1 MMKRNRI
8 QIRKKNDQLQLK
20 ILTEIKEHVWKTS
33 INTTDKQIIQE
44 VIQEIES
51 QIQSAKLQR
60 DILTL
65 ILKDQSEVLI
75 SSYSTLKEHFLL
87 EPIRKNLHK
96 KKINKKRKK
105 NLVRAALLTFG
116 ILIGVNILPK
126 KIINRE
132 AVAQEAETEIEMD
145 FETLLNNETFRS
157 VAYNQS
163 NENTQESNL
172 CLEMTETDEEVKE
185 EETIEENVEETIEFE
200 ELEEI
205 EEIENVEESLEDSVT
220 ETAFYQETIAQE
232 SNYIYEELL
241 SFETLD
247 DGKVESVEENY
258 GDTIQKYSEI
268 SGIDS
273 SLLTCI
279 FAQERG
285 THSDE
290 IDPLG
295 TIGIA
300 QIQYNQHVGYVRSI
314 ENVLTNEKENFQVTD
329 ELVKSLDGN
338 IKTGTAILQNMIK
351 EYNGNTLIALQAYN
365 YGAGA
370 MNQVLR
376 NAEARTGISVEE
388 MIHNPTCLVWLEDAK
403 NYMDGTYGDPN
414 YITNVLRRYK
424 KETFT
429 AIYQEN
435 PVIYE
440 RNQNEKSLVL

>member
-1 MMKRNRI
+1 
-8 QIRKKNDQLQLK
+8 L
-20 ILTEIKEHVWKTS
+20 
-33 INTTDKQIIQE
+33 
-44 VIQEIES
+44 
-51 QIQSAKLQR
+51 
-60 DILTL
+60 
-65 ILKDQSEVLI
+65 
-75 SSYSTLKEHFLL
+75 
-87 EPIRKNLHK
+87 
-96 KKINKKRKK
+96 
-105 NLVRAALLTFG
+105 
-116 ILIGVNILPK
+116 
-126 KIINRE
+126 
-132 AVAQEAETEIEMD
+132 
-145 FETLLNNETFRS
+145 
-157 VAYNQS
+157 
-163 NENTQESNL
+163 
-172 CLEMTETDEEVKE
+172 
-185 EETIEENVEETIEFE
+185 E

-220 ETAFYQETIAQE
+220 EMAFYQETIAQE

-241 SFETLD
+241 SFGTLD
-247 DGKVESVEENY
+247 DGKVEFVEENY

-285 THSDE
+285 
-290 IDPLG
+290 
-295 TIGIA
+295 

-388 MIHNPTCLVWLEDAK
+388 MIQNPTCLVWLEDAK

-435 PVIYE
+435 PIIYE
-440 RNQNEKSLVL
+440 RNQNQKSLVL